1 MEFTPK
7 ELEGN
12 VNVSK
17 SHPLKEFFSL
27 LIGLFGIVLV
37 VYIVL
42 GLAVNLVVHK
52 IPADVENK
60 LGELFSNKF
69 PQSAYAKQMF
79 EEGEKYLQVMVDELS
94 ELAGM
99 SDRSFNVKV
108 LGNSQANAFAVVG
121 GRIILYSTLLEEM
134 ESENE
139 LAFVLAHEL
148 GHYKNRDHLRGL
160 GRGLVLV
167 AISAF
172 TMGSNSDI
180 SNLILRSLEGVE
192 MKFSQKQETEADL
205 FALDLLNQYYG
216 HVSGSTGFFERNL
229 NRPEYIGKSYFFATH
244 PNPEK
249 RIERIRHAAE
259 ELGYIYLEE
268 KPLEEM

>member
-1 MEFTPK
+1 MEFIPK

-17 SHPLKEFFSL
+17 NHPLKELFSL

-60 LGELFSNKF
+60 LGELFSSKF
-69 PQSAYAKQMF
+69 TQSAYEQQKYEQ
-79 EEGEKYLQVMVDELS
+79 GENYLQQMVDELS

-99 SDRSFNVKV
+99 ADRTFSVKI

-121 GRIILYSTLLEEM
+121 GRIIVYSTLLEEM

-148 GHYKNRDHLRGL
+148 GHYQNRDHLRGL

-180 SNLILRSLEGVE
+180 SNLILRSMEGVE
-192 MKFSQKQETEADL
+192 MKFSQKQETAADL
-205 FALDLLNQYYG
+205 FALELMNKYYG

-229 NRPEYIGKSYFFATH
+229 NRPEYKGKSYFFASH

-249 RIERIRHAAE
+249 RIERIQQATNK
-259 ELGYIYLEE
+259 LGYVYLEE